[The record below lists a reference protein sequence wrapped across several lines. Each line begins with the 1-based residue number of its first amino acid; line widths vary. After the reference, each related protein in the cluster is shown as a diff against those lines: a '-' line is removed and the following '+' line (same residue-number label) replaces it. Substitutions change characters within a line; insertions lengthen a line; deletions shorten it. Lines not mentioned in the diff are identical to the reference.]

1 MRAASSAGAVVCFA
15 ACAAILSG
23 FAVIPSPGAPTAAAP
38 ASAAAP
44 APTISLTVRVLAR
57 GSEAPVTAATVF
69 RDRIAVSQTDA
80 DGIAHAE
87 VPVGV
92 EFSIDV
98 TAPGFLGSGASATVS
113 GQERWTFYLER
124 SSD

>member
-23 FAVIPSPGAPTAAAP
+23 CEVIPAPGAPSPAAP
-38 ASAAAP
+38 AAATAP
-44 APTISLTVRVLAR
+44 ASTIGLTIRVLAR
-57 GSEAPVTAATVF
+57 GSEEPVTAATVF
-69 RDRIAVSQTDA
+69 RDRIAVGQTDA

-98 TAPGFLGSGASATVS
+98 TAPGFLGSGASATVN
-113 GQERWTFYLER
+113 GHERWTFYLER